1 MGFAR
6 PGSVAAESINSP
18 FSQDQSSPP
27 RRGSWSS
34 MFGKTPSYMDVV
46 LPSQIR
52 SPLRNSWLRPVS
64 IPTSS
69 LEPRASPGAPA
80 GRPSPDDRWH
90 RWRAGVGNLPNTQ
103 FTAGEAGRHG
113 ELASYLASSE
123 PRPLMNGFLVSWAAG
138 SQLGVVSL
146 PAAEGEA
153 TAPRRNGAGWL
164 RAREWLPEADRT
176 AEAARQSDRRRR
188 RLVDAHDMRV
198 VQVHQTTQ

>member
-1 MGFAR
+1 MLFCHLRSDLRSGT
-6 PGSVAAESINSP
+6 PGCAPSP
-18 FSQDQSSPP
+18 SP
-27 RRGSWSS
+27 RRA
-34 MFGKTPSYMDVV
+34 
-46 LPSQIR
+46 L
-52 SPLRNSWLRPVS
+52 
-64 IPTSS
+64 S

-80 GRPSPDDRWH
+80 GRTSPDDRWH

-146 PAAEGEA
+146 PAAKGEA

-176 AEAARQSDRRRR
+176 AEAARQSVRRRR